1 MTTIQRPSREQ
12 GATNEITGEA
22 MPKRSK
28 SSERWL
34 QRQRK
39 DYFVR
44 KAQDGGQVSRA
55 HYKLAQIDERF
66 NILSARKRVLE
77 LGAAPG
83 GWTQYLESK
92 LTRGFLIAVDPL
104 PITHGSRCRV
114 VEGYAGEDE
123 VNAEINQLVADQQLD
138 LVLSD
143 MAPNI
148 SGIRERDNALM
159 IGLVNSTL
167 SVIDNFLKIKGSVLI
182 KVFQGESLD
191 YTRQALKKRFNKVK
205 ISKPKASRPNS
216 REIYIIGKEL
226 KK

>member
-1 MTTIQRPSREQ
+1 MSIKSNYRD
-12 GATNEITGEA
+12 GDFF
-22 MPKRSK
+22 SK
-28 SSERWL
+28 KSKKEGYR
-34 QRQRK
+34 
-39 DYFVR
+39 
-44 KAQDGGQVSRA
+44 SRA
-55 HYKLAQIDERF
+55 SYKLKEILTTDFSIRKGQSVFALGSYPGSWSQVAYEFVGPTGKVAAIDIQEM
-66 NILSARKRVLE
+66 
-77 LGAAPG
+77 
-83 GWTQYLESK
+83 K
-92 LTRGFLIAVDPL
+92 LQNCFFIHKS
-104 PITHGSRCRV
+104 I
-114 VEGYAGEDE
+114 E
-123 VNAEINQLVADQQLD
+123 EISEFIPFD

-167 SVIDNFLKIKGSVLI
+167 SVIDNYLKFKGSVLI

-191 YTRQALKKRFNKVK
+191 YTRDALKKRFNKVK